1 MNELVEIV
9 SERNGVPITTSLI
22 VAEKFGKRHQ
32 EVLYAIEGRE
42 CSCKGSGCKKC
53 NGRGYQ
59 QLGLLQ
65 EDLEIN
71 AKSHLSKMFKKS
83 SYKDNGGRKRPLYY
97 MDKDG
102 FTLLAMGFTGEKA
115 LRWKIDYIKAFDAME
130 EYIRSIQTAKLDY
143 PAFTRAIE
151 QAHEKP
157 KFYHF
162 SNEIN
167 MINRI
172 ELGTDAKHFKEENG
186 IDKKENSI
194 RPYLTAE
201 QIKTIEELQRIDIG
215 LLIANIEFEQRKQII
230 KTHYTKSICGLE
242 VKT

>member
-22 VAEKFGKRHQ
+22 VAEKFEKEHRH
-32 EVLYAIEGRE
+32 I
-42 CSCKGSGCKKC
+42 
-53 NGRGYQ
+53 
-59 QLGLLQ
+59 
-65 EDLEIN
+65 LESIRN
-71 AKSHLSKMFKKS
+71 LVAKKS
-83 SYKDNGGRKRPLYY
+83 AAKFFRETTYKNRGKKYPMYE
-97 MDKDG
+97 MDRDG
-102 FTLLAMGFTGEKA
+102 FSLLIMGFNGKKA
-115 LRWKIDYIKAFDAME
+115 LEWKIEYITAFNAME
-130 EYIRSIQTAKLDY
+130 SFIKSIQAAKMDY

-151 QAHEKP
+151 QAHEEP

-167 MINRI
+167 MINCI
-172 ELGTDAKHFKEENG
+172 VLGTDAKHFKEENG

-201 QIKTIEELQRIDIG
+201 QIKAIEELQRIDIG
-215 LLIANIEFEQRKQII
+215 LLVANIEFEQRKQII
-230 KTHYTKSICGLE
+230 KSHYTKRICGLE

>member
-22 VAEKFGKRHQ
+22 VAEKFGKRHDV
-32 EVLYAIEGRE
+32 VLRNIEDTI
-42 CSCKGSGCKKC
+42 SGMD
-53 NGRGYQ
+53 Y
-59 QLGLLQ
+59 
-65 EDLEIN
+65 ET
-71 AKSHLSKMFKKS
+71 AKLWFHKATYKIKENRKS
-83 SYKDNGGRKRPLYY
+83 YPMYEMNR
-97 MDKDG
+97 DG
-102 FTLLAMGFTGEKA
+102 FSLIVMGFTGEKA
-115 LRWKIDYIKAFDAME
+115 LHWKISYIKAFNTME

-172 ELGTDAKHFKEENG
+172 VLGTDAKHFKEENG

-201 QIKTIEELQRIDIG
+201 QIKAIEELQRIDIG
-215 LLIANIEFEQRKQII
+215 LLVANIEFEQRKQII
-230 KTHYTKSICGLE
+230 KSHYTKSICGLE

>member
-1 MNELVEIV
+1 M
-9 SERNGVPITTSLI
+9 
-22 VAEKFGKRHQ
+22 
-32 EVLYAIEGRE
+32 
-42 CSCKGSGCKKC
+42 
-53 NGRGYQ
+53 
-59 QLGLLQ
+59 
-65 EDLEIN
+65 
-71 AKSHLSKMFKKS
+71 
-83 SYKDNGGRKRPLYY
+83 
-97 MDKDG
+97 
-102 FTLLAMGFTGEKA
+102 
-115 LRWKIDYIKAFDAME
+115 
-130 EYIRSIQTAKLDY
+130 DY

-172 ELGTDAKHFKEENG
+172 VLGTDAKHFKEENG
-186 IDKKENSI
+186 IDKKEHSI

-215 LLIANIEFEQRKQII
+215 LLVANIEFEQRKQII

>member
-1 MNELVEIV
+1 MKFVLNTELNLY
-9 SERNGVPITTSLI
+9 ERNGVAYCDSLQIAETFERRHAHVIETIENLTQPTSGLSKEFI
-22 VAEKFGKRHQ
+22 VQNFEVNTYKDKSGKRN
-32 EVLYAIEGRE
+32 
-42 CSCKGSGCKKC
+42 KK
-53 NGRGYQ
+53 Y
-59 QLGLLQ
+59 LLTKDSFAMVVM
-65 EDLEIN
+65 EFKTSR
-71 AKSHLSKMFKKS
+71 ARMFKE
-83 SYKDNGGRKRPLYY
+83 
-97 MDKDG
+97 M
-102 FTLLAMGFTGEKA
+102 
-115 LRWKIDYIKAFDAME
+115 YIKRFNDME
-130 EYIRSIQTAKLDY
+130 TFIKSIQTAKMDY
-143 PAFTRAIE
+143 PALTRAIE

-172 ELGTDAKHFKEENG
+172 VLGTDAKHFKEENG

-230 KTHYTKSICGLE
+230 KSHYTKSICGLE

>member
-22 VAEKFGKRHQ
+22 VAEKFEKEHRH
-32 EVLYAIEGRE
+32 I
-42 CSCKGSGCKKC
+42 
-53 NGRGYQ
+53 
-59 QLGLLQ
+59 
-65 EDLEIN
+65 LESIRN
-71 AKSHLSKMFKKS
+71 LVAKKS
-83 SYKDNGGRKRPLYY
+83 AAKFFRETTYKNRGKKYPMYE
-97 MDKDG
+97 MDRDG
-102 FTLLAMGFTGEKA
+102 FSLLIMGFNGKKA
-115 LRWKIDYIKAFDAME
+115 LEWKIEYITAFNAME
-130 EYIRSIQTAKLDY
+130 SFIKSIQAAKMDY

-151 QAHEKP
+151 QAHEEP

-167 MINRI
+167 MINCI
-172 ELGTDAKHFKEENG
+172 VLGTDAKHFKEENG

-201 QIKTIEELQRIDIG
+201 QIKAIEELQRIDIG
-215 LLIANIEFEQRKQII
+215 LLVANIEFEQRKQII
-230 KTHYTKSICGLE
+230 KSHYTKSICGLE